1 MKQVIASNA
10 PVEGAVFKFEDPTST
25 PYTITVYAS
34 AYSNEPNQLLRVL
47 VKLDYDYV
55 AELHLCSNGAA
66 EHRALIPASFQVT
79 PTSSQTKHAIALSV
93 ADNTVIDINDRCTIV
108 IDY

>member
-1 MKQVIASNA
+1 MKQVLASNA
-10 PVEGAVFKFEDPTST
+10 PVDGAVFKFEDPTST
-25 PYTITVYAS
+25 PYTITIHAS
-34 AYSNEPNQLLRVL
+34 AYSNLPNQMLRLV

-55 AELHLCSNGAA
+55 AELHLFSNGAA

-79 PTSSQTKHAIALSV
+79 PGSSQIKHAIALSA
-93 ADNTVIDINDRCTIV
+93 ADNTVIDVYDRVTIV